1 MATFPVRCFT
11 CGKMQS
17 WKPYEKKI
25 SAGIPA
31 DNALD
36 SLKIRRWCCRRM
48 YLSHVPEL
56 EEIQSMYDPNSKGNH
71 QTSVK

>member
-11 CGKMQS
+11 CGKTQS
-17 WKPYEKKI
+17 WKPYEKKLSEGM
-25 SAGIPA
+25 SA
-31 DNALD
+31 DHALD
-36 SLKIRRWCCRRM
+36 RLNIRRWCCRRM

-56 EEIQSMYDPNSKGNH
+56 EEMQLMYDPTSKGDH